1 MHSTRIFFESLMNL
15 SLFTLVYQVCRH
27 TQIDLRPLACAAP
40 DGESR
45 ADSFRTFAHAGNS
58 MVTLASK
65 GYRTLVHATPVIL
78 NRDPQVPL
86 AVAQENANPGGVSM
100 LERIGNR
107 LPADLQNVIPR
118 YRIQKA
124 RMTFDQNANLASAF
138 GSKSVRCLRESLD
151 EIIRAQGQRTQVI

>member
-15 SLFTLVYQVCRH
+15 SLFALLYQVCRH

-58 MVTLASK
+58 MVALASER
-65 GYRTLVHATPVIL
+65 YRALVHATAAIL

-86 AVAQENANPGGVSM
+86 PVAQENANPGGVSM
-100 LERIGNR
+100 LECIGNR
-107 LPADLQNVIPR
+107 LPPNLQNVIPC
-118 YRIQKA
+118 YRIQAA
-124 RMTFDQNANLASAF
+124 RMTFHQNSNLASAF
-138 GSKSVRCLRESLD
+138 GSKS
-151 EIIRAQGQRTQVI
+151 